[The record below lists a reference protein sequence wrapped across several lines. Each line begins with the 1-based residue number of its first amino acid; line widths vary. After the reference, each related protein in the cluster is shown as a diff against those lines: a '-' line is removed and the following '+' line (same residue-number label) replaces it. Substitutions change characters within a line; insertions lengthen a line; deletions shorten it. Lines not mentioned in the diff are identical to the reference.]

1 MPQQPGK
8 LLIVDASLEPIKR
21 LKNLIDFLFRY
32 LQIVKAVDSLNLSP
46 ADAAIA
52 ILVDDMEDLEQPG
65 LGLTFVDVA
74 AWPTGYFVSTVM
86 NSSN

>member
-74 AWPTGYFVSTVM
+74 A
-86 NSSN
+86 